1 MNYLDIYSLNE
12 TTRISAHNVIH
23 HYLCI
28 VSSEKSDSN
37 GYLSKRIRMVER
49 PQEMVT
55 YETGLEDHGGDGV
68 SWLRI
73 RNKLNWLPS
82 IGAEFGLST
91 S

>member
-1 MNYLDIYSLNE
+1 
-12 TTRISAHNVIH
+12 
-23 HYLCI
+23 
-28 VSSEKSDSN
+28 
-37 GYLSKRIRMVER
+37 MVER